1 MQRCENVKSKD
12 LTLSVFSKNGI
23 KSQRCLGTC
32 HIGGKMLSKTS
43 YEQQLLNEVK
53 GLPGSDIARIVKI
66 VHLIKEEIIEK
77 KEKGFRKDI
86 LQYAGMLKDLTAVES
101 EVFDEAAQR
110 RSLLGGLTP
119 GTLPI
124 PF

>member
-1 MQRCENVKSKD
+1 
-12 LTLSVFSKNGI
+12 
-23 KSQRCLGTC
+23 
-32 HIGGKMLSKTS
+32 MLSKTV

-77 KEKGFRKDI
+77 KEKGLRKDI
-86 LQYAGMLKDLTAVES
+86 LQYAGMLKDLTPVES

-110 RSLLGGLTP
+110 RSLFGGRK
-119 GTLPI
+119 I
-124 PF
+124 NI